1 MNKTEINGQNWVSI
15 YKETSFGNKY
25 PSSYLV
31 SLYYRIIKN
40 YLPKI
45 EGNRKYRALDFGCSF
60 GANAMMLRD
69 AGLEVYGV
77 DISPD
82 AIKYC
87 IKNGKFDVE
96 HFVSVNL
103 LTEKWP
109 FSKKMDL
116 IIASEVLYYFSDK
129 DLKKLLDL
137 FKTHMV
143 SKGLLYANMPSFN
156 HPLYREYSR
165 KKATSEGLLR
175 IQKSQTADRELFV
188 RVLSDKTEM
197 KEIFSQFDEIGIFHT
212 VEEFESETEEFHF
225 IGMNI

>member
-129 DLKKLLDL
+129 DLKNYWIYLKHIWFQKVCCMRICRHLI
-137 FKTHMV
+137 T
-143 SKGLLYANMPSFN
+143 LYIGNIQEKKR
-156 HPLYREYSR
+156 HR
-165 KKATSEGLLR
+165 K
-175 IQKSQTADRELFV
+175 DC
-188 RVLSDKTEM
+188 
-197 KEIFSQFDEIGIFHT
+197 
-212 VEEFESETEEFHF
+212 
-225 IGMNI
+225 